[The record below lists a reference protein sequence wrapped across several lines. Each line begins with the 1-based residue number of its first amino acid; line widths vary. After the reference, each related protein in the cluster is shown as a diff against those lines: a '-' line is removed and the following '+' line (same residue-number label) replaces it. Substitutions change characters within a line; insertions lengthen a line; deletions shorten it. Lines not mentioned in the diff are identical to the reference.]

1 MYTCELLKVF
11 WNARREK
18 NMGLSLNID
27 KKKKKWRDNKNN
39 HITLK
44 DYSTKADTKSEEV
57 NDSNTVFSDLIFG
70 KR

>member
-1 MYTCELLKVF
+1 
-11 WNARREK
+11 
-18 NMGLSLNID
+18 MGLSLNID

-57 NDSNTVFSDLIFG
+57 NNSNTVFSDLIFG